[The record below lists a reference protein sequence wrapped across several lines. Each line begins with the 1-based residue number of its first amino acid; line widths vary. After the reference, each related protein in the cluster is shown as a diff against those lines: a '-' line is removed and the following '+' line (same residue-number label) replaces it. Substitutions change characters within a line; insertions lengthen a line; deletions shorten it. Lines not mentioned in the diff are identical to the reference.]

1 MPRRRPLAALGV
13 AAVAITAAVA
23 AGSPAIA
30 VAPTPRVVA
39 TIAGMLSTSFA
50 IALSPSGSTAYVAN
64 TSDRLAIVDTATN
77 AVTGSESLLS
87 SGPRRDVAVAVDGSQ
102 VYASGAN
109 GLDVLDPDGT
119 LALTVGASPGQLGA
133 IAAAPGGASVVGVA
147 DSGGPVLYR
156 FNLSVPV
163 PNHSPIAIPGPSP
176 LALDDVAI
184 DPGSGKVY
192 VTGVTAASQAV
203 LYTFDDVFGTN
214 PQQILLPG
222 SASAGALALSPDG
235 SRAAVM
241 DPVSR
246 LLHIVDTAT
255 GAVAAPVS
263 TTTNGIGLAFSPDGS
278 TVYAASD
285 NGIDLVDAAS
295 RTLAATLSLPGTTVP
310 ALALSPSGNR
320 IWAVD
325 GSSPGTPLL
334 LLAASSVVAGSGSA
348 TAGAAFSEAFGAS
361 GFDLPVS
368 YSVAPALPAG
378 MSLDAATG
386 VVSGTPAGAQATT
399 PYTVTAASGD
409 GNSATTTWS
418 LRVSAAV
425 ATPPGPGTPAPSAPA
440 PPARLAASG
449 GEVPWLAAL
458 AGGMLLIAGVAG
470 IGLRRRAAR

>member
-1 MPRRRPLAALGV
+1 MPRRHPVVALGV
-13 AAVAITAAVA
+13 AALAFTAAVA
-23 AGSPAIA
+23 AGSPATA
-30 VAPTPRVVA
+30 AAPAPRVVA

-50 IALSPSGSTAYVAN
+50 IAIAPSGSTAYVAG
-64 TSDRLAIVDTATN
+64 TSDRLAIVDTAANT
-77 AVTGSESLLS
+77 VTSSASLLS
-87 SGPRRDVAVAVDGSQ
+87 SGPRRDVAVAVDGSK

-109 GLDVLDPDGT
+109 ALDVLDPDGT
-119 LALTVGASPGQLGA
+119 LELTVGASPAQLGA

-147 DSGGPVLYR
+147 DAGGPVLYR
-156 FNLSVPV
+156 FNLSAPT
-163 PNHSPIAIPGPSP
+163 PNHSPIAILGPPP
-176 LALDDVAI
+176 LALDDIAI

-192 VTGVTAASQAV
+192 VTGVTAASQAA

-222 SASAGALALSPDG
+222 SASVGALALSPDG

-241 DPVSR
+241 DPVAR

-255 GAVAAPVS
+255 GTVAAPVS

-278 TVYAASD
+278 TVYAAGD
-285 NGIDLVDAAS
+285 NGIELLDAAS
-295 RTLAATLSLPGTTVP
+295 GTLAATLSLPGTTVP

-325 GSSPGTPLL
+325 GSSPGNPLL
-334 LLAASSVVAGSGSA
+334 LLAASSVVASSGSA
-348 TAGAAFSEAFGAS
+348 TAGAAFSATFGAS

-368 YSVAPALPAG
+368 YSVTPSLPAG

-386 VVSGTPAGAQATT
+386 VVSGTPASAQATT
-399 PYTVTAASGD
+399 PYTVTAASAD

-425 ATPPGPGTPAPSAPA
+425 AAPPGPGAPA

-449 GEVPWLAAL
+449 GEVPWVAAL
-458 AGGMLLIAGVAG
+458 AGGMLLIAGVVA